1 MEMTDIE
8 TNHHD
13 NSKMDLLQPRDRLKY
28 LLEEFVLPR
37 ESEKRQKVYE
47 EIARL
52 LEMTNKQ

>member
-1 MEMTDIE
+1 MTDIE